1 MTNKITLILF
11 LTMVFIGSLKAQNP
25 PTIEIILTESGKQTT
40 NYREAFKNLLAI
52 ETKTFEQFGKNGE
65 VKEKKTVESNFLVY
79 QSSKDAKVSSELRS
93 VTKVDGKPVSDSVE
107 RSNRFFAELAKATT
121 LKSELEKIQKE
132 GNRYDKT
139 IEVIGLTLY
148 EAVILSDNLRPFFDF
163 KLLSSENYQ
172 GNDVFVIGYTQTKK
186 SPFISFNEDNK
197 NSKDLTLNFEL
208 DLPKS
213 LRKTDAFLNG
223 KLWIDAKTYQIRRE
237 ERILTIQTA
246 NPINIM
252 ESTFEYQPSNFEIFV
267 TKQISVLVN
276 KLKEKDKKYI
286 VTKETKVSFDY
297 SEFKKSETDV
307 KIIDDTVKQ

>member
-1 MTNKITLILF
+1 MTRGNKMTNKITFILF
-11 LTMVFIGSLKAQNP
+11 LIVFNATNLWAQTP
-25 PTIEIILTESGKQTT
+25 QTLPAPTIETVLTEAAKQTA
-40 NYREAFKNLLAI
+40 NYQEAFKNLLAV
-52 ETKTFEQFGKNGE
+52 ETKTFEQFGKNDE

-107 RSNRFFAELAKATT
+107 RSNRFFAELAKTTT

-139 IEVIGLTLY
+139 IEVTGLTLY

-172 GNDVFVIGYTQTKK
+172 GNDVFVISYSQTKK

-213 LRKTDAFLNG
+213 LRNSDAFLNG

-237 ERILTIQTA
+237 ERVLTESITHQGLTIGIEFDCLQV
-246 NPINIM
+246 
-252 ESTFEYQPSNFEIFV
+252 YQASRLDA
-267 TKQISVLVN
+267 TSLCRA
-276 KLKEKDKKYI
+276 LR
-286 VTKETKVSFDY
+286 
-297 SEFKKSETDV
+297 
-307 KIIDDTVKQ
+307 

>member
-1 MTNKITLILF
+1 MIIKFTLMLF
-11 LTMVFIGSLKAQNP
+11 LMMVFVGSLKAQNS
-25 PTIEIILTESGKQTT
+25 PTIDIILTESTKQTT
-40 NYREAFKNLLAI
+40 NYQEAFKNLLAI

-79 QSSKDAKVSSELRS
+79 QSSKDEKISSELRS
-93 VTKVDGKPVSDSVE
+93 VAKVDGKPVSDSVE
-107 RSNRFFAELAKATT
+107 RSNRFFAELAKTTT

-139 IEVIGLTLY
+139 IEVTGLTLY

-172 GNDVFVIGYTQTKK
+172 GNEVFVISYSQTKK

-197 NSKDLTLNFEL
+197 GANDLTLNFEL
-208 DLPKS
+208 DLPNS

-237 ERILTIQTA
+237 ERILTVQTE
-246 NPINIM
+246 NPVNIM
-252 ESTFEYQPSNFEIFV
+252 ESTFEYQPSNYEILV
-267 TKQISVLVN
+267 PKQISVLVN
-276 KLKEKDKKYI
+276 KIKEKDKKYL

-297 SEFKKSETDV
+297 SEFKKSDTDV